1 MEIPDFLNVDC
12 SEDED
17 AEDAAEL
24 EAHLYSK
31 IYYEDTVGDVE
42 TSVTLYTE
50 AEVLIYFGKLGR
62 YNFGSISIKDT
73 PLGSKSNVTHLYY
86 MECVMLTKRK

>member
-24 EAHLYSK
+24 EALLYSK
-31 IYYEDTVGDVE
+31 IYYEDTVGDTE
-42 TSVTLYTE
+42 TSVKLYTE
-50 AEVLIYFGKLGR
+50 AEVLIYFYVKLTDHW
-62 YNFGSISIKDT
+62 GSLIYWPPNGQLCFYT
-73 PLGSKSNVTHLYY
+73 PFYWL
-86 MECVMLTKRK
+86 

>member
-31 IYYEDTVGDVE
+31 IYYEDAVGDVD
-42 TSVTLYTE
+42 TSVKLYNE
-50 AEVLIYFGKLGR
+50 AEVFIYFL
-62 YNFGSISIKDT
+62 
-73 PLGSKSNVTHLYY
+73 
-86 MECVMLTKRK
+86 